1 MTNPEKNPQPTVC
14 GNRPG
19 TGGTTESGLSNGVT
33 VMHGE
38 NGPVELLQPR
48 DVPLGGPRGMTVQ
61 RTLPQ
66 KARSLIG
73 AWCFLDA
80 YGPDDVAATGGMKV
94 ARHPHTGLATV
105 SWLFKGHIDHIDSAG
120 NWATV
125 RPGEVDLMNAG
136 RGITHSEFSTADT
149 SVLHAVQLWYAFPD
163 ADRFG
168 EPSLDTHRPEPVTG
182 EGFSA
187 RVFIGSLLGTTSPV
201 ATRIPLTGVELHLD
215 PGASLEIEVPA
226 EHEHGVLSVT
236 GTLSVDGVEVPRHAI
251 GFTGT
256 GRTRV
261 RVSAGAEPVL
271 AVLIGGQPLNEQIV
285 MWWNFVGRSH
295 DEIETWRRAYMEEMG
310 FTEPGGDSPLPADSR
325 SDVGGPAT
333 GRFEID
339 GLLGTAYDD
348 GRPFPQFG
356 TFPPGQPDPLPTPE
370 LPNVTLRA
378 RG

>member
-14 GNRPG
+14 TNHPDRSAAG
-19 TGGTTESGLSNGVT
+19 TGLSNGVA
-33 VMHGE
+33 VAAGE
-38 NGPVELLQPR
+38 NGPVEILEPR
-48 DVPLGGPRGMTVQ
+48 AVPLGGPRGMTVQ

-105 SWLFKGHIDHIDSAG
+105 SWLFEGHIDHIDSAG

-125 RPGEVDLMNAG
+125 RPGEVDLMKAG

-149 SVLHAVQLWYAFPD
+149 TVLHGVQLWHAFPD

-168 EPSLDTHRPEPVTG
+168 EPGLDSHRPEPVTG

-187 RVFIGSLLGTTSPV
+187 RVFLGSLLGVTSPV
-201 ATRIPLTGVELHLD
+201 ATRLPLTGVELHLE
-215 PGASLEIEVPA
+215 PGTPLEVEVPA
-226 EHEHGVLSVT
+226 DHEHGLLRVT
-236 GTLSVDGVEVPRHAI
+236 GPLALDGVGIPRHGIAY
-251 GFTGT
+251 TAP
-256 GRTRV
+256 GRATLRIT
-261 RVSAGAEPVL
+261 AGDEPAL

-295 DEIETWRRAYMEEMG
+295 EEIETWRRAYMEEMG
-310 FTEPGGDSPLPADSR
+310 FTAPSADSPLPADR
-325 SDVGGPAT
+325 VGGSVAT
-333 GRFEID
+333 GAFEVD
-339 GLLGTAYDD
+339 ELLGSSYDD

-356 TFPPGQPDPLPTPE
+356 TFPPGQPAPLPAPE
-370 LPNVTLRA
+370 LPNTTLRA

>member
-1 MTNPEKNPQPTVC
+1 MSNPEKNPQPTVC
-14 GNRPG
+14 RPG
-19 TGGTTESGLSNGVT
+19 AAPVRGGLRSGVVVVDGQD
-33 VMHGE
+33 
-38 NGPVELLQPR
+38 GPVEILEPR
-48 DVPLGGPRGMTVQ
+48 DVPLGGPRGMTVR

-66 KARSLIG
+66 KGRSLIG
-73 AWCFLDA
+73 AWCFLDS

-105 SWLFKGHIDHIDSAG
+105 SWLFEGRIDHVDSAG

-136 RGITHSEFSTADT
+136 RGITHSEFSTANT
-149 SVLHAVQLWYAFPD
+149 SVLHGVQLWYAFPD

-187 RVFIGSLLGTTSPV
+187 RVFIGSLLGTTSPI
-201 ATRIPLTGVELHLD
+201 ATRLPLTGAELRIEPRTTVEID
-215 PGASLEIEVPA
+215 VPP
-226 EHEHGVLSVT
+226 EHEHGALR
-236 GTLSVDGVEVPRHAI
+236 VDGPLSLDGVQIPRHGI

-256 GRTRV
+256 GRSRLRLTTGED
-261 RVSAGAEPVL
+261 AATVL
-271 AVLIGGQPLNEQIV
+271 LIGGAPLHEQIV

-295 DEIETWRRAYMEEMG
+295 EEIETWRRAYMEEMG
-310 FTEPGGDSPLPADSR
+310 FVAPGPDSPLAPDRAGQP
-325 SDVGGPAT
+325 VGGS
-333 GRFEID
+333 ELD
-339 GLLGTAYDD
+339 ELLGTAYDD

-356 TFPPGQPDPLPTPE
+356 TFPPGQADPLPAPE
-370 LPNVTLRA
+370 LPNAVLRP